1 MLRGTG
7 HRLSKV
13 LNDVALDD
21 RTALLDG
28 LPASVTQQQ
37 QLNLLS
43 CTIAP
48 SVSLLGYPEGI
59 VGRIRTIRLHSCRT
73 EWTTAHPL
81 DHVRRCEGDKAEGR
95 VVGDARIV
103 ANRPAILDR

>member
-1 MLRGTG
+1 MEELLGYEVGMLRGTG

-48 SVSLLGYPEGI
+48 SVSLLGYPEGS
-59 VGRIRTIRLHSCRT
+59 VGRIMTIRLHSR
-73 EWTTAHPL
+73 P
-81 DHVRRCEGDKAEGR
+81 DR
-95 VVGDARIV
+95 VDDRPSPRP
-103 ANRPAILDR
+103 RPALRGGQS